1 MDTFKSR
8 KFILALL
15 FTFAGIGAM
24 VTGKLGGGEFI
35 GLAAT
40 VLGLYG
46 GANVLAGKV
55 EVKSN
60 DS

>member
-1 MDTFKSR
+1 MSEFKSR
-8 KFILALL
+8 KFILALM
-15 FTFAGIGAM
+15 FTIAGIGAM
-24 VTGKLGGGEFI
+24 FTGKFGGGEFI

-55 EVKSN
+55 EVTN

>member
-1 MDTFKSR
+1 MEAFKSR
-8 KFILALL
+8 KFILAVM
-15 FTFAGIGAM
+15 FTVAGIAGIF
-24 VTGKLGGGEFI
+24 TGKLGGGEFI

-46 GANVLAGKV
+46 GANVIAGKV
-55 EVKSN
+55 EVKSS

>member
-1 MDTFKSR
+1 MDTLKSR
-8 KFILALL
+8 KFILALV
-15 FTFAGIGAM
+15 FTITGVAAM
-24 VTGKLGGGEFI
+24 FTGKLGGGEFI

-60 DS
+60 DN

>member
-1 MDTFKSR
+1 MNTLKSR
-8 KFILALL
+8 KFILALV
-15 FTFAGIGAM
+15 FTIAGVAAM
-24 VTGKLGGGEFI
+24 FTGKLGGGEFI